1 MVKRGISFIAS
12 VALIALSG
20 CATHSQ
26 SYGRAQSTE
35 SDVHPSALPS
45 DLVGTWHGTYAPVG
59 SDAGG
64 GNAFGSTTLVIKD
77 DGTYTA
83 IDRRKG
89 STRTFSGVVVA
100 NGRTITLRTSTGRW
114 VSLMRRGDMLYG
126 VALDQVSGYRILI
139 SVEKDTGVL
148 ATRHL
153 HRAVSETRAEASDAS
168 ESTARSAVQ
177 GARRRPSAAAALRG
191 TSVPRRAA

>member
-1 MVKRGISFIAS
+1 M
-12 VALIALSG
+12 LSG
-20 CATHSQ
+20 CASKVQTID
-26 SYGRAQSTE
+26 GVQSTN
-35 SDVHPSALPS
+35 SDLGDAAVRS
-45 DLVGTWHGTYAPVG
+45 DLVGTSHVAYAPVG
-59 SDAGG
+59 SDASG
-64 GNAFGSTTLVIKD
+64 GNAFGSATLVIKD

-126 VALDQVSGYRILI
+126 VALDQVSGYRTLI

-148 ATRHL
+148 ANP
-153 HRAVSETRAEASDAS
+153 
-168 ESTARSAVQ
+168 
-177 GARRRPSAAAALRG
+177 PSAQSG
-191 TSVPRRAA
+191 Q

>member
-1 MVKRGISFIAS
+1 LFRLQEAPAKALPEEAINMVKRGILFVAS

-26 SYGRAQSTE
+26 SYGVAQSTE
-35 SDVHPSALPS
+35 SDVRPSALPS
-45 DLVGTWHGTYAPVG
+45 DLVGTWHVAYAPVG
-59 SDAGG
+59 SDASG
-64 GNAFGSTTLVIKD
+64 GNAFGSATLVIKD

-148 ATRHL
+148 ANP
-153 HRAVSETRAEASDAS
+153 
-168 ESTARSAVQ
+168 
-177 GARRRPSAAAALRG
+177 PSAQSG
-191 TSVPRRAA
+191 Q

>member
-1 MVKRGISFIAS
+1 MVKRGILFVAS

-26 SYGRAQSTE
+26 SYGVAQSTE
-35 SDVHPSALPS
+35 SDVRPSALPS
-45 DLVGTWHGTYAPVG
+45 DLVGTWHVAYVPVG

-64 GNAFGSTTLVIKD
+64 GNAFGSATLVIKD

-114 VSLMRRGDMLYG
+114 VSLMRRGGMLYG

-139 SVEKDTGVL
+139 SVEKDTGAL
-148 ATRHL
+148 ASPP
-153 HRAVSETRAEASDAS
+153 SE
-168 ESTARSAVQ
+168 
-177 GARRRPSAAAALRG
+177 PSG
-191 TSVPRRAA
+191 Q